1 MVIDTIILLTSPA
14 EQHILAATL
23 LGQNPRLYVQPVE
36 TLTEVS
42 ALEPELLRHAR
53 LVAFATGVVVPPRVL
68 NQLGYGAYNFHP
80 GSPDFPGLAPAQFAI
95 YHKATEFGATA
106 HLMIDRVDAGPIVG
120 VELFHVPIDP
130 TVHVLELLAYAQLAR
145 LFCRLANFLATQ
157 IEPLPELPIRWSGQ
171 KSSRRLYAAMCQI
184 PLEISKEELDR
195 RIAAFGG
202 NHFGISP
209 TINLHGTKFRVATDD
224 SHSSANLEA
233 ETKNLGANLK
243 EQDRAA

>member
-1 MVIDTIILLTSPA
+1 VLETIILLTSPA
-14 EQHILAATL
+14 EQPVLAATL
-23 LGQNPRLYVQPVE
+23 LGHNPHLSVRPVA
-36 TLTEVS
+36 TLTDLT

-53 LVAFATGVVVPPRVL
+53 LVAFATGVVVPPQVL
-68 NQLGYGAYNFHP
+68 NQLGYSGYNFHP
-80 GSPDFPGLAPAQFAI
+80 GSPQFPGLAPAQFAI

-120 VELFHVPIDP
+120 IELFPVPIDP

-145 LFCRLANFLATQ
+145 LFWRLAKSLATQ
-157 IEPLPELPIRWSGQ
+157 IEPLPKLPIQWSGQ

-202 NHFGISP
+202 NHFGINP
-209 TINLHGTKFRVATDD
+209 TINFYGVQFRFTPDH
-224 SHSSANLEA
+224 SHSLSSGGA
-233 ETKNLGANLK
+233 EGQILDAGLK
-243 EQDRAA
+243 KQDRAA

>member
-1 MVIDTIILLTSPA
+1 MLDTIILLTSPA
-14 EQHILAATL
+14 EQPILAATL
-23 LGQNPRLYVQPVE
+23 LGQNPRLYVQRIE
-36 TLTEVS
+36 TLTEVT

-80 GSPDFPGLAPAQFAI
+80 GSPNFPGLAPAQFAI

-106 HLMIDRVDAGPIVG
+106 HVMIDRVDAGPIVG

-145 LFCRLANFLATQ
+145 LFCRLANLLATR

-195 RIAAFGG
+195 RIAAFSG
-202 NHFGISP
+202 NHFGINP
-209 TINLHGTKFRVATDD
+209 TINLHGAEFRITMDH
-224 SHSSANLEA
+224 SHPPASGEA
-233 ETKNLGANLK
+233 ETQILDANLK
-243 EQDRAA
+243 GHDRAA

>member
-1 MVIDTIILLTSPA
+1 VLDTVILLTSAA
-14 EQHILAATL
+14 EQPILTATL
-23 LGQNPRLYVQPVE
+23 LGHNPRLAVQPVA
-36 TLTEVS
+36 TLTDLT
-42 ALEPELLRHAR
+42 ALEPELLRKAR
-53 LVAFATGVVVPPRVL
+53 LIAFATGVVAPPQIL
-68 NQLGYGAYNFHP
+68 NQLGYGGYNFHP
-80 GSPDFPGLAPAQFAI
+80 GSPNFPGLAPAHFAI

-130 TVHVLELLAYAQLAR
+130 TVHILELLAYAQLAR
-145 LFCRLANFLATQ
+145 LFWRLAKFLATQ

-202 NHFGISP
+202 NHFGIDLK
-209 TINLHGTKFRVATDD
+209 INLHGTQFRIATDH
-224 SHSSANLEA
+224 SHPSASDKA
-233 ETKNLGANLK
+233 ETQILDANLK